1 LHGLHAVYQQL
12 TTVDYEFFIPIYFS
26 KLKPEVFFI
35 RVKNCP
41 TVVSIHHGGAENPEG
56 SKARPSKCVK
66 GSNV

>member
-1 LHGLHAVYQQL
+1 LRGLHAVYEQL

-41 TVVSIHHGGAENPEG
+41 TVVSIHHGGL
-56 SKARPSKCVK
+56 KIQK
-66 GSNV
+66 GLKLGLPNV